1 VLGPRTSITGER
13 ALNIGRQRADGM
25 SPITGLLDP
34 ATRALVDA
42 AFSALARPV
51 PDGDIPDPRSPGQ
64 RHHDALAGLCRN
76 ALASRTSPS
85 NRGLPATVV
94 ITMGIDQLEDAAG
107 VATTATGGIVPIRD
121 ALALATDAYPVLCLF
136 DTDGQPLHLGRGA
149 RLASAGATPRPVR
162 QRPRMYPARL
172 RHARPVD
179 SSASPG

>member
-1 VLGPRTSITGER
+1 
-13 ALNIGRQRADGM
+13 M

-42 AFSALARPV
+42 SFSALARPV

-76 ALASRTSPS
+76 ALASRTLPS

-149 RLASAGATPRPVR
+149 RLASAPTPRLAGATPRPVC